1 MKLHIGG
8 KIEKNDWKILNI
20 QNKDGAD
27 FIGDIS
33 DLSQFEEE
41 SINEIYASH
50 VFEHVPQKKIIS
62 TLSGIN
68 RVLKTGGK
76 FYLSVPDIDVLFKFF
91 LTPLTSYATKIGK
104 TEGEIKMHIL
114 RIIFGGQMD
123 QYDFHYFGWNFGFLK
138 SALIKAKFTKI
149 EKVINFNLFEDT
161 SNYKPYGFP
170 ISLNVVAFK

>member
-76 FYLSVPDIDVLFKFF
+76 FYVSVPDIDVLFKFF
-91 LTPLTSYATKIGK
+91 LTPLKDYATKIGK

-138 SALIKAKFTKI
+138 SALEKAKFTKI

-161 SNYKPYGFP
+161 SNYKPYGVP
-170 ISLNVVAFK
+170 VSLNIIAFK

>member
-8 KIEKNDWKILNI
+8 KIQKSGWKILNI
-20 QNKDGAD
+20 QNKDGVD

-33 DLSQFEEE
+33 DLSQFEDE

-76 FYLSVPDIDVLFKFF
+76 FYVSVPDIDVLFKFF
-91 LTPLTSYATKIGK
+91 LMPLKDY
-104 TEGEIKMHIL
+104 
-114 RIIFGGQMD
+114 
-123 QYDFHYFGWNFGFLK
+123 
-138 SALIKAKFTKI
+138 
-149 EKVINFNLFEDT
+149 
-161 SNYKPYGFP
+161 
-170 ISLNVVAFK
+170 